1 MILDIALPLSLAFIM
16 FSLGLG
22 LTVQDFV
29 RVFETP
35 RAFITG
41 AICQLVALPL
51 IAWGLVALAGL
62 PPALSFGVMILA
74 FCPGGVTSNMMTKL
88 ARGTVALSISLTGV
102 ISLVSVLTIPWLVNA
117 AAQHFLGPEALT
129 INVTQLGLVMFGM
142 TALPVTIGIALHR
155 YFPVFSRRAE
165 PKVSALATALFVGIV
180 ILSIG
185 INWQLLVENFLRL
198 GPVLVGFNIIL
209 FGVGILAARLTG
221 LNHPTQTAIAIET
234 GIQNSALGIAL
245 ATLIASASTTGGTGG
260 GIPAYALPAAV
271 YGITFYAVAAP
282 FIWWARR
289 RG

>member
-41 AICQLVALPL
+41 ALCQLVALPL
-51 IAWGLVALAGL
+51 IALALVSVAGL
-62 PPALSFGVMILA
+62 SPALSFGVMILA
-74 FCPGGVTSNMMTKL
+74 FCPGGVSSNIMTKL

-102 ISLVSVLTIPWLVNA
+102 ISLLSVLTIPWLVGA
-117 AAQHFLGPEALT
+117 AAGHFLGPEALT
-129 INVTQLGLVMFGM
+129 INVTQLGLMMFGM
-142 TALPVTIGIALHR
+142 TAVPVGMGLALR
-155 YFPVFSRRAE
+155 YFLPAISVRLE
-165 PKVSALATALFVGIV
+165 PKISLMATLLFGMIV
-180 ILSIG
+180 VLSIAT
-185 INWQLLVENFLRL
+185 NWALLSENLLRL
-198 GPVLVGFNIIL
+198 GPVLVGLNIVL
-209 FGVGILAARLTG
+209 FGVGIIAGRLTG
-221 LNHPTQTAIAIET
+221 LDDSTQTAIAIET

-245 ATLIASASTTGGTGG
+245 AALIASASTAGGAGG

-289 RG
+289 QG